1 MAEVSREMLQRIAYD
16 TRAENKCLDTVI
28 RSVRGNVISAAG
40 RGQRWWRE
48 EVFDA
53 AVDCC
58 GRGAVTTATVGA
70 VQEALFMAFPG
81 TTVRYVFESYG
92 GRMKRILEVDWS

>member
-1 MAEVSREMLQRIAYD
+1 MAEVNREMLQRIAYD
-16 TRAENKCLDTVI
+16 SGCGGKSVEEAL
-28 RSVRGNVISAAG
+28 RSVRGSVITAAG

-53 AVDCC
+53 SMESC

-70 VQEALFMAFPG
+70 VQEGLFAAFPG

-92 GRMKRILEVDWS
+92 GRVRRILEVDWS